1 MGWTHAEAER
11 RGEIDL
17 VELEAPASDYDL
29 TQ

>member
-17 VELEAPASDYDL
+17 VELEAPASD
-29 TQ
+29 